1 MARPPQP
8 AKGDWSQKT
17 AAGCAA
23 RSHGGRR
30 AARLARRLAGPSADY
45 GPKTEANHMKKS
57 RLLAGRW
64 LRSENELTSAA
75 RAALKTP
82 HYRSQRGLSAAKA
95 ERLKRGRFACKPASG
110 ARFSEDERRT
120 RETDV
125 RMVLG
130 TFCHQKVQRH
140 RLAEQAGRS
149 HRRRRP
155 ATLRVLSFAGCV
167 RAQIENGNWLP
178 PIIHCSLAAPAA
190 QPVAAPGRRAALSA
204 KPSERLRRL
213 RSENTPWQS
222 KTCGPQPPRAK
233 ARNSRCS
240 CRPSLAAACPFGVS
254 LHLSLLTFYFITFYF
269 SCERACFCARL
280 FVSLPYL
287 KSA

>member
-1 MARPPQP
+1 MNNGRALPLFIFNYSLFIECPAASGGAREASPTEQP
-8 AKGDWSQKT
+8 S
-17 AAGCAA
+17 
-23 RSHGGRR
+23 
-30 AARLARRLAGPSADY
+30 ARRGCEL
-45 GPKTEANHMKKS
+45 KTRTFNFSLFTFHL
-57 RLLAGRW
+57 LLA
-64 LRSENELTSAA
+64 
-75 RAALKTP
+75 P
-82 HYRSQRGLSAAKA
+82 
-95 ERLKRGRFACKPASG
+95 
-110 ARFSEDERRT
+110 
-120 RETDV
+120 
-125 RMVLG
+125 
-130 TFCHQKVQRH
+130 
-140 RLAEQAGRS
+140 RLAEPAGRS

-167 RAQIENGNWLP
+167 RAQIENGNRLP